1 MRKIAKVPVVMQ
13 MEATECG
20 AASLA
25 MVLAYFG
32 RWLPLEQVR
41 LDCGVGRDGSNAG
54 NLLKAARTYGLK
66 AQGYRCSLDGV
77 KKMSFPLIVHW
88 NFNHFVVL
96 CGFKKEQAVLCDPG
110 RGRVTVTMKEFD
122 EAFTGIALT
131 FEKSEAFT
139 PGGRPRS
146 ILVFV
151 RSRLHS
157 ALGPFLFVA
166 AITFLIAV
174 AGMAAPVFSR
184 IFMDE
189 ILSGKN
195 AAWLTPFLAALGALF
210 LFQTAVSLLQ
220 TVCLLKIRGKL
231 AVSANSGFMW
241 HVLRLPIE
249 FFSQRYAGDIAQRQQ
264 SNEGIAE
271 TLIAH
276 LAPMALNLAMLFFYF
291 FVMLQ
296 YSPLLTVIGLFTAVL
311 NLAVTQYVSG
321 KRINLARAQ
330 MRDAGKLAAT
340 ALSGIEMIETIK
352 ASGAENGFFERW
364 SGLNASVN
372 SAEVG
377 FAKLGSTLGILP
389 TLLTG
394 LANLTVILLGA
405 ALIMKGRFTVGM
417 LLAFQGFLSAF
428 MSPVDAL
435 LTVGQKFQEMRTSME
450 RVEDVM
456 NYPADVEYDEESETE
471 TKEADG
477 QDHKEA
483 AKGLPSFEKL
493 RGRLELRDITF
504 GYSRLAPPLIRD
516 FSLTLPP
523 GGTVALVGSSGCGKS
538 TLAKLMSGFYQPW
551 GGEIRY
557 DGKLRSEIP
566 RMVFTGSLAVVDQD
580 VILFEDSIT
589 ENIRIWDKSIEDF
602 EIIMAARD
610 AQIHE
615 DIMSREGGYGVI
627 VRENGKNF
635 SGGQCQRLEIAR
647 VLAQDPTIVILDE
660 ATSALDARTEFEVIH
675 SIRERGITCVI
686 VAHRL
691 STIRDCDEIIV
702 LEDGCVV
709 ERGTHE
715 ELYAKGGAYSRLIS
729 TE

>member
-394 LANLTVILLGA
+394 LANMTVILLGA

-435 LTVGQKFQEMRTSME
+435 LTVGQQFQEMRTSME

-471 TKEADG
+471 IKEADG
-477 QDHKEA
+477 QEHKEA

-493 RGRLELRDITF
+493 RGRLEIRDITF
-504 GYSRLAPPLIRD
+504 GYSRLAPPLIRN

-538 TLAKLMSGFYQPW
+538 TLAKLMSGLYQPW

-610 AQIHE
+610 AQILE
-615 DIMSREGGYGVI
+615 EIMSREGGYGVI